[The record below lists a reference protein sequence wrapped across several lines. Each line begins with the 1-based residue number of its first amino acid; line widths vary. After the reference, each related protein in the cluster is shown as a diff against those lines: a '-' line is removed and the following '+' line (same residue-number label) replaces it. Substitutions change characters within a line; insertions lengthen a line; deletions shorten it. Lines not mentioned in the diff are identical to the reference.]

1 MLTGIRKIKLV
12 KNCPGTDKNP
22 LVSRPDSL

>member
-12 KNCPGTDKNP
+12 KNCHATDKNP
-22 LVSRPDSL
+22 LVLTPDGL

>member
-12 KNCPGTDKNP
+12 NNCPGTDKNP
-22 LVSRPDSL
+22 LISTLDGL